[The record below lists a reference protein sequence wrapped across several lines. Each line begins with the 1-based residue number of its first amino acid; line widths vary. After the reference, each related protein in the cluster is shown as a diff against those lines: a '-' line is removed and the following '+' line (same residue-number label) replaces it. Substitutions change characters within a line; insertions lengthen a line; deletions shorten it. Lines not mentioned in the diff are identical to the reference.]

1 MAQKKVII
9 GNVALT
15 GFVNFVSDDA
25 SRFVL
30 GTGKFTAKGATEP
43 TFKESVTVF
52 LDPAFDGAK
61 PAKGDYVS
69 VSNVD
74 LNVSER
80 KDNGELQSTIN
91 VRFANQIEKREAP
104 VKKEASAPAGAGG
117 DI

>member
-1 MAQKKVII
+1 MANKSKVII
-9 GNVALT
+9 GNVTLT

-43 TFKESVTVF
+43 TYKESVTVF
-52 LDPAFDGAK
+52 LDGAYDGVK
-61 PAKGDYVS
+61 PAKGDYVK
-69 VSNVD
+69 VTNVD

-80 KDNGELQSTIN
+80 KDKEGELQSTIN
-91 VRFANQIEKREAP
+91 VRFANQVEKLEAP
-104 VKKEASAPAGAGG
+104 VKKEAAANAGG